1 MRRRQHEQ
9 PIQRALV
16 EHLRLRAVPHL
27 WWCHIPNNPRSAI
40 AGAMLK
46 AAGLKAGA
54 PDLIFIRAGRTFA
67 LELKAARGRVSPVQ
81 KVCHD
86 ELRAAGAEVAVA
98 TGIDQALTQLE
109 AWGLLR

>member
-1 MRRRQHEQ
+1 MKRQQ
-9 PIQRALV
+9 PEAAIQRALA
-16 EHLRLRAVPHL
+16 EHLRLRAVPQC

-67 LELKAARGRVSPVQ
+67 LELKAKRGRVSLVQ
-81 KVCHD
+81 KTCHA

-98 TGIDQALTQLE
+98 TGIDEALARLE
-109 AWGLLR
+109 GWGC